1 MACRCVRQPRLRY
14 AARTHAP
21 SGGVPRRYPQGR
33 RGVGERRRR
42 SRSYAARRAAALNLA
57 AAAPAGSPGAAAL
70 LLGAS
75 GTATPC
81 CPCCRTVASCLPGS
95 RVDPPRCRASRRLLW
110 TWIKASA
117 KKTNREEREC
127 IAELC
132 REIDRYGLLGLGGC
146 RLEGGGSGR
155 RS

>member
-1 MACRCVRQPRLRY
+1 MQ
-14 AARTHAP
+14 
-21 SGGVPRRYPQGR
+21 
-33 RGVGERRRR
+33 
-42 SRSYAARRAAALNLA
+42 
-57 AAAPAGSPGAAAL
+57 
-70 LLGAS
+70 
-75 GTATPC
+75 
-81 CPCCRTVASCLPGS
+81 
-95 RVDPPRCRASRRLLW
+95 LLW

-146 RLEGGGSGR
+146 RLEGGGRGR